1 MTRMIRTRARSLLV
15 VVTLFAAAGAGASP
29 NDVDLLGLVD
39 RSGGGT
45 VARQGDFRLLTQ
57 ELAVVMTP
65 TSLQP
70 AETTGQSGFDFG
82 VDYGFHDI
90 FDDKD
95 YWQDALEGR
104 RTGRE
109 PFPVLQTLGVRGRKG
124 FPLPLP
130 LSSEIELGA
139 TWLLDSHLVNLGGN
153 LRLALNEGFR
163 WIPDIAVMAG
173 VNRLVGS
180 EDLDLFDVSAGA
192 AISKGFGIM
201 GSFNLAPFVS
211 YQSIFINAASRVLDP
226 DPSNTGDVGNNIVFE
241 EIRYM
246 DNRVDRISFGAR
258 ANVAIVQLTAGAD
271 VNILPNA
278 RGDRRVLM
286 QYGVRA
292 GLLF

>member
-1 MTRMIRTRARSLLV
+1 MKLIAVVAASLV
-15 VVTLFAAAGAGASP
+15 VASTAVASP
-29 NDVDLLGLVD
+29 NDVDLLGLVERD
-39 RSGGGT
+39 GNRFS
-45 VARQGDFRLLTQ
+45 ARQGDFFLLTQ
-57 ELAVVMTP
+57 ELGVAMTP

-90 FDDKD
+90 SDDEA

-104 RTGRE
+104 RTGKE

-124 FPLPLP
+124 FPLPFP

-163 WIPDIAVMAG
+163 WIPDIAVMGG

-180 EDLDLFDVSAGA
+180 EDLDLFDVTAGA

-226 DPSNTGDVGNNIVFE
+226 DPTSTADVGNNVVFE
-241 EIRYM
+241 EVSLL

-258 ANVAIVQLTAGAD
+258 ASVAIVQLTAGVD
-271 VNILPNA
+271 VNVLPNA
-278 RGDRRVLM
+278 AGDRRVMM
-286 QYGVRA
+286 QYGIRA

>member
-1 MTRMIRTRARSLLV
+1 MIRTRARSLFV
-15 VVTLFAAAGAGASP
+15 VPTLLCATAASASP
-29 NDVDLLGLVD
+29 NDVDLLGLVERD
-39 RSGGGT
+39 GGRSI
-45 VARQGDFRLLTQ
+45 VRQGDFQLLTQ
-57 ELAVVMTP
+57 ELGIVMTP
-65 TSLQP
+65 TALQP
-70 AETTGQSGFDFG
+70 AETTGQAGFDFG
-82 VDYGFHDI
+82 VDYALHDI
-90 FDDKD
+90 FDSED
-95 YWQDALEGR
+95 YWTDALEGR

-130 LSSEIELGA
+130 LSSEVELGA

-153 LRLALNEGFR
+153 VKLALNEGFR

-180 EDLDLFDVSAGA
+180 EDLDLFDVTGGA

-211 YQSIFINAASRVLDP
+211 YQAVFINAASRVMDP
-226 DPSNTGDVGNNIVFE
+226 DPTNTADVGGNIVFE
-241 EIRYM
+241 EIRWF
-246 DNRVDRISFGAR
+246 DNRVDRISAGLRF
-258 ANVAIVQLTAGAD
+258 NVAIVQLMGGVD

-278 RGDRRVLM
+278 AGERRVLM
-286 QYGVRA
+286 QYALRA